1 MKASIAGT
9 LCNTLVNGEG
19 VRFTVFFQGCS
30 HRCKGCHNPNTWA
43 KKENNRSLNDLF
55 AEIDYVTPLLDGM
68 TLSGGEPF
76 EQPEAA
82 YEIAKYAKQ
91 SGLNVWAY
99 TGYTYEQLT
108 DLSNPNYSVW
118 NQLLQEI
125 DVLVDGRFVEELAD
139 DTLYFRGS
147 KNQRIL
153 HLKNGKIVK
162 IL

>member
-1 MKASIAGT
+1 M
-9 LCNTLVNGEG
+9 
-19 VRFTVFFQGCS
+19 
-30 HRCKGCHNPNTWA
+30 
-43 KKENNRSLNDLF
+43 
-55 AEIDYVTPLLDGM
+55 LDGV

-139 DTLYFRGS
+139 DTLYFKGS
-147 KNQRIL
+147 KNQRVL
-153 HLKNGKIVK
+153 HFKNGKIVK

>member
-55 AEIDYVTPLLDGM
+55 AEIDYVTPLLDGV

-82 YEIAKYAKQ
+82 YKIAKYAKQ

-147 KNQRIL
+147 KNQRVL